1 MDVYVARQPIF
12 DVKKN
17 IYAYELLFRDGTPN
31 YVSNIDGDTA
41 TEKVLANSFF
51 TIGMDTIVGGK
62 KAFINFT
69 QNLLVQKIPL
79 LLPKTQTVVE
89 ILEDVVPEPEVVEAC
104 KEIVKKGYL
113 IALDDFEFSEK
124 LLPLIRLAHIIKFD
138 FYLTPVEQI
147 KSYLQNLPVS
157 GLILLAE
164 KIETNAEFNLAKSM
178 GFTLFQGYFFQKP
191 EILQGREIAGSQL
204 TLLQIMV
211 ESSKPEFAFDK
222 LEALISQDISLS
234 YKLLQYINSAFFSKS
249 NKISSIR
256 QGLVYLGEKEIR
268 RFISLATMSKLAV
281 DKPNEIIRVSSI
293 RGKFCEL
300 LGKEAPNKI
309 DSSELFMVG
318 MFSFLD
324 AIIDQ
329 PMNQIMSRLPLSKEV
344 GDALV
349 HNRGPLAGYL
359 NLVKEYENGG
369 WTRVQKYA
377 LNLGITE
384 SILPTLYFNAVKWC
398 DLINCK

>member
-1 MDVYVARQPIF
+1 MDAYVARQPIF

-17 IYAYELLFRDGTPN
+17 IYAYELLFRDGTLN
-31 YVSNIDGDTA
+31 CVSNIDGDTA

-51 TIGMDTIVGGK
+51 TIGLDTILDGK

-89 ILEDVVPEPEVVEAC
+89 ILEDVVPEPEVIEAC
-104 KEIVKKGYL
+104 KEIVEKGYL
-113 IALDDFEFSEK
+113 VALDDFEYSKK

-147 KSYLQNLPVS
+147 KFYLRNLPVS
-157 GLILLAE
+157 RRILLAE
-164 KIETNAEFNLAKSM
+164 KIETYTEFNLAKSM

-191 EILQGREIAGSQL
+191 EIIQGREIVGSQL
-204 TLLQIMV
+204 ALLQIIA
-211 ESSKPEFAFDK
+211 ESSKPEFEFDK

-249 NKISSIR
+249 HKISSIR

-300 LGKEAPNKI
+300 LGKETPHNI

-318 MFSFLD
+318 MFSLLD

-329 PMNQIMSRLPLSKEV
+329 PMNQIMSRLPVSKEV
-344 GDALV
+344 GNALV
-349 HNRGPLAGYL
+349 HNKGPLSGYL
-359 NLVKEYENGG
+359 NLAKEYENGG
-369 WTRVQKYA
+369 WSHVQKYA
-377 LNLGITE
+377 LTLNIAEDL
-384 SILPTLYFNAVKWC
+384 LPTLYFNAVKWC
-398 DLINCK
+398 HLINCK